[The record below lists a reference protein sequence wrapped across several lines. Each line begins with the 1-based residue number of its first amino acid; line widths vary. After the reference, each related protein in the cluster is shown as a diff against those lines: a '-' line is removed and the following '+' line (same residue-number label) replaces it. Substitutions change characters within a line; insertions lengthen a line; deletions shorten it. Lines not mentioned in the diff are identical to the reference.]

1 MNKFVDMLARG
12 KAVLFDGAMGTMLYE
27 KGIYINQSFDGLNL
41 TQPRMIED
49 IHREYVRA
57 GCDVLETNT
66 FGANRINLAR
76 HSLADRAREINV
88 SGARIARA
96 AAGNDVLIAGSIG
109 PFVQNVEP
117 LGPVS
122 RKDALEAYREQAD
135 ALVEGGVDLLILE
148 TFAQLEM
155 IETALE
161 VALNPKKVPV
171 IAQFTFNEEGLTEY
185 GTSLEQAVLYLNE
198 TDADVIGLN
207 CTIGPAPMLNLLKR
221 MSGLAKKPVSIQPNA
236 GYPRLVGG
244 RNIYMTTPE
253 YLSEY
258 ARQFL
263 SNGASVIGGCCG
275 TTPRHIRA
283 MKQAIKAL
291 YPEKKHTVIEAP
303 PAAEKIR
310 EIALEEK
317 SRLANKISKGRFV
330 VSVEITPPRGCDPS
344 AVIES
349 AKLLYRNG
357 IDAVNIPD
365 GPRASARLA
374 PMPLA
379 ILLEREAR
387 IETVLHYCCRDR
399 NIIGMQSDFLG
410 ACAAGL
416 RNVLIITGDPPKLG
430 DYPDATAVFDLDS
443 IGLVRVVNGLN
454 HGFDIGR
461 HPIGSPTGFFIGV
474 GANPGLDDTGR
485 EISRLHQKK
494 EAGAE
499 FVITQPVFDIAQF
512 ESFIRRI
519 EGLGIPVLAGLWP
532 LVSYKNAEFMNNEVP
547 GVVVPASILDRMY
560 RVGSG
565 PESIREGIQIAR
577 ELLKQMEGMIQGVQ
591 ISAPFGRAQYALD
604 VLGA

>member
-1 MNKFVDMLARG
+1 
-12 KAVLFDGAMGTMLYE
+12 
-27 KGIYINQSFDGLNL
+27 
-41 TQPRMIED
+41 
-49 IHREYVRA
+49 
-57 GCDVLETNT
+57 
-66 FGANRINLAR
+66 
-76 HSLADRAREINV
+76 
-88 SGARIARA
+88 
-96 AAGNDVLIAGSIG
+96 
-109 PFVQNVEP
+109 
-117 LGPVS
+117 
-122 RKDALEAYREQAD
+122 
-135 ALVEGGVDLLILE
+135 
-148 TFAQLEM
+148 M